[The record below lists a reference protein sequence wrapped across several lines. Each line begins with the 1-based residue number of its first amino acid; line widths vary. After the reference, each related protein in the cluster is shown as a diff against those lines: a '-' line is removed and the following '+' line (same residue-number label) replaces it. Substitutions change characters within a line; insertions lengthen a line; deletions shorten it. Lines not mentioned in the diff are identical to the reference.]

1 MNSEAQNSSFW
12 SLLQGF
18 VCFNFALTANTGF
31 YHVGNQGS
39 VHVSPFMGYEFIK
52 QAKAELV
59 TGKVLNL
66 IRANTKQQA
75 Y

>member
-1 MNSEAQNSSFW
+1 MKHKIHFSGHYFRV
-12 SLLQGF
+12 LF

-59 TGKVLNL
+59 IGKVLDL
-66 IRANTKQQA
+66 IHANTKQQA